1 MVTHKRNLQD
11 QLGQLVG
18 CTGEAIGKWER
29 ELSVPDL
36 NYFKSLEKIAHQA
49 GITIVQ
55 LNENPE
61 LYIDDYKDFCKPG
74 YGKTLKHLRKQ
85 LGLRQVDFAEA
96 LGVSSASY
104 RNWETERFIPMR
116 ENYNEIKKF
125 AIKKGVDIS

>member
-1 MVTHKRNLQD
+1 MSNSKTQEERLD
-11 QLGQLVG
+11 YLV
-18 CTGEAIGKWER
+18 EE
-29 ELSVPDL
+29 
-36 NYFKSLEKIAHQA
+36 FKADS
-49 GITIVQ
+49 
-55 LNENPE
+55 
-61 LYIDDYKDFCKPG
+61 DDYKDFCKPG
-74 YGKTLKHLRKQ
+74 YGKILKHLRKQ